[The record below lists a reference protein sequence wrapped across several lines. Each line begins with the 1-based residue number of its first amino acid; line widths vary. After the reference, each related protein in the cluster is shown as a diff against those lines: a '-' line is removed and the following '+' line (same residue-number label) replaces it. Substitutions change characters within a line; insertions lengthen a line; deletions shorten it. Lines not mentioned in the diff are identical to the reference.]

1 MGKKCVPGLICIE
14 NMTLFMLAI
23 IIMLI
28 VYIWH
33 NHSRKE
39 SALRSGPAEKI
50 VLVNTGHGVESPA
63 KRKHCSEM
71 ELFAC

>member
-39 SALRSGPAEKI
+39 SALRSGPA
-50 VLVNTGHGVESPA
+50 
-63 KRKHCSEM
+63 
-71 ELFAC
+71 